1 MYRISVSTRP
11 RPKWKGPELP
21 SRPKGRDTAGRLP
34 WPALSLDGRVSRAGG
49 FEPDLCSVGTSVVSV
64 R

>member
-1 MYRISVSTRP
+1 MEAQAVVSRMVSI
-11 RPKWKGPELP
+11 L
-21 SRPKGRDTAGRLP
+21 AIF
-34 WPALSLDGRVSRAGG
+34 SLTPLFYYIRNSVSRAGG